1 MKLTWIFNHFFNQH
15 LYWAGSTAH
24 VQTGSEH
31 ILCAAPE
38 GLLVG
43 CTGCSESFS
52 NLTHATH
59 HSGCYKV
66 RNCLGFLFL
75 FYSQPAHT
83 ALPQMSVFRE
93 REKDKKMV
101 WCGLK
106 WTDKQRRWTSSNNL
120 SNNCLL
126 AMALNEMLILFAFSV
141 DTGLNLRDPKA
152 LYFTI

>member
-1 MKLTWIFNHFFNQH
+1 MVTTSHFIVFILLSWPKHEWRTCTSVYDQASISKISTALKLLCEVNLNFLKLIFNKY
-15 LYWAGSTAH
+15 LGGSTAH

-31 ILCAAPE
+31 VLCAAPE

-75 FYSQPAHT
+75 FYSQSAHT

-93 REKDKKMV
+93 REREKKMV

-106 WTDKQRRWTSSNNL
+106 
-120 SNNCLL
+120 
-126 AMALNEMLILFAFSV
+126 
-141 DTGLNLRDPKA
+141 
-152 LYFTI
+152 